1 MAANN
6 LAKQRAMRQEQ
17 LRELLSKQKH
27 VEKAIDNIKKME
39 EQGAM
44 MEPNELTALKY
55 ATDARFKLINKYLP
69 DMKTQEVTGEGGDA
83 LVVSVL
89 KKRFDGV
96 E

>member
-55 ATDARFKLINKYLP
+55 ATDARFKLISKYLP
-69 DMKTQEVTGEGGDA
+69 DLKSQEITGEGGEGLTVA
-83 LVVSVL
+83 VIR
-89 KKRFDGV
+89 KRFDAND
-96 E
+96 